1 MYSLWNFLLTRSA
14 FTKILIVSLI
24 GLGMY
29 ALLAM
34 PKESTPE
41 IKVPIGIVT
50 TVLPGATAADVE
62 RLITDEL
69 EPAVRNVA
77 NIDKVTS
84 QSRSGVSV
92 ITAEFIASADIE
104 TSIQDLRNA
113 VEGAKRDLPNDAESP
128 TVTKVD
134 FSNQPVLMVAIGSDL
149 HPNALTKLGEDLKDD
164 LVNVSGVSKVEVSG
178 TRDREISLVINKDA
192 LLQYGIS
199 PLQIAGAI
207 SAANAS
213 VPAGSLTID
222 DVSYP
227 IQFKG
232 EITNITDVLE
242 APIQTA
248 GGTIKVSDVAQVIDG
263 FAEANSISRLYVD
276 GKETQYALTLNVYK
290 SSGGNIL
297 TAADNV
303 KDRLKELEGTLL
315 AGSEYVVT
323 FDASDDVRKSINELT
338 RAGIETIIL
347 VGVLLLITIGLRES
361 LVAVLSI
368 PLSFVIAFIGM
379 WLTGNTIN
387 FISLFAL
394 IIAIGVLVDSGI
406 VVVEGIHTNREK
418 GMDKI
423 AAAQK
428 AIRDFG
434 WPLIAGTMTTVAV
447 FVPLFFLSGI
457 LGQFVKGIP
466 FTIVMVLIAS
476 IVVALGFVPLIA
488 LYLLKHQESALSKY
502 REKLWHSIES
512 WYSGALRKLFHAR
525 KLQVAFYLFL
535 TVALGGGFA
544 LVGTGTLP
552 AILFANDDVNYFT
565 VDVELPQA
573 STLSATDKVVREVE
587 EFIQNETPFLTSV
600 QVTVGGTSA
609 LSQNPQSGSKYA
621 SLTVNLVDVD
631 EREVTSEEITK
642 ALRAQ
647 LATKTWPNNA
657 IVRIA
662 DVAAGPPS
670 EAPVVVKVWSNDS
683 AKLAEATEIVENALK
698 ATEGTRDVTSS
709 LSNDGTEL
717 SIYIDRERAR
727 DYGLSTSDVAQVLR
741 ASIAGLEAT
750 KVRIDGDDINI
761 RVRVALNDDYI
772 QPEDTIVT
780 TADTIAQIP
789 VATMRG
795 NVPLGTFL
803 TTSAGR
809 TSSVIN
815 HEDGMRVSAVSA
827 QLTPSGN
834 AVAITTNFANS
845 ADSLNLPAGVT
856 LTYGGDTEQIQKTF
870 TEMGVALIT
879 GIVLMFAIIV
889 LEFNAIAQSGRLLAV
904 VPLSLAGV
912 LWMLFFMGQPLSFT
926 AFLGIIALAG
936 VLINHGIL
944 LIDGINARKARG
956 EYGDAE
962 ELILDAA
969 TSRLRPIILTTIAT
983 SAGMVPLT
991 LVNATWAPL
1000 AFTIMGGLLY
1010 GTILTLI
1017 YVPLRSL
1024 KAEQKNTR
1032 PSLFRRLFRL
1042 IKQLLQLPTS
1052 N

>member
-1 MYSLWNFLLTRSA
+1 MLTRSA
-14 FTKILIVSLI
+14 FTKLLIVALI
-24 GLGMY
+24 VAGVY
-29 ALLAM
+29 ALTAM

-41 IKVPIGIVT
+41 IKIPIGIVS

-84 QSRSGVSV
+84 QSRAGVSV

-113 VEGAKRDLPNDAESP
+113 VEGAKRNLPTDAESP

-134 FSNQPVLMVAIGSDL
+134 FSNQPVLIVAIGSDL
-149 HPNALTKLGEDLKDD
+149 HPAALTKLGDDLKDD
-164 LVNVSGVSKVEVSG
+164 LVNVPGISKVEVEG
-178 TRDREISLVINKDA
+178 TRAREIALITDKDA

-199 PLQIAGAI
+199 PLQIVGAV

-213 VPAGSLTID
+213 APAGSLTID
-222 DVSYP
+222 NVSYP

-232 EITNITDVLE
+232 DITSLE
-242 APIQTA
+242 DIINAPIQTS
-248 GGTIKVSDVAQVIDG
+248 GGTIKVSDVARVVDG
-263 FAEANSISRLYVD
+263 FAEARTISRLYID
-276 GKETQYALTLNVYK
+276 GKQTQYALTLNIYK

-297 TAADNV
+297 AAADNA
-303 KDRLKELEGTLL
+303 KDRLKELESTLL
-315 AGSEYVVT
+315 AGSDYVVA
-323 FDASDDVRKSINELT
+323 FDGSDDVRKSISELT
-338 RAGIETIIL
+338 RAGLETIVL
-347 VGVLLLITIGLRES
+347 VGILLLVTIGLRES
-361 LVAVLSI
+361 IVAVLSI

-488 LYLLKHQESALSKY
+488 LYLLKHSESAFSQY
-502 REKLWHSIES
+502 REKLWHSLETL
-512 WYSGALRKLFHAR
+512 YSGMLKQFFRVKKLRVMFYTFL
-525 KLQVAFYLFL
+525 AF
-535 TVALGGGFA
+535 ALGGGFA

-552 AILFANDDVNYFT
+552 AILFANDDVDFFT
-565 VDVELPQA
+565 VDIELPQA
-573 STLSATDKVVREVE
+573 STLAATDEVARQVE
-587 EFIQNETPFLTSV
+587 EFIQTETPYLSSV
-600 QVTVGGTSA
+600 QTTVGGTSA
-609 LSQNPQSGSKYA
+609 LSQNPQSGGKYA
-621 SLTVNLVDVD
+621 SFTVNLVDGD
-631 EREVTSEEITK
+631 EREATSEEITK
-642 ALRAQ
+642 ALRAK

-657 IVRIA
+657 TVRIA
-662 DVAAGPPS
+662 DVVAGPPS
-670 EAPVVVKVWSNDS
+670 DAPVVIKVWSNDS

-698 ATEGTRDVTSS
+698 QRTDTRDVTSS
-709 LSNDGTEL
+709 LANDGTEL
-717 SIYIDRERAR
+717 AISIDRTRAR
-727 DYGLSTSDVAQVLR
+727 DYGLSTADVAQTLR
-741 ASIAGLEAT
+741 AAIAGIEAT
-750 KVRIDGDDINI
+750 KVRIDGDDIEV
-761 RVRVALNDDYI
+761 RVRVALNEEYV
-772 QPEDTIVT
+772 QPEDTILA
-780 TADTIAQIP
+780 TADSIAQIP
-789 VATMRG
+789 IATMRG
-795 NVPLGTFL
+795 SVPLGTFL
-803 TTSAGR
+803 STTANRS
-809 TSSVIN
+809 SSVIN
-815 HEDGMRVSAVSA
+815 HEDGMRVSAVNA
-827 QLTPSGN
+827 QLNPGGN
-834 AVAITTNFANS
+834 AIEITNAFATDE
-845 ADSLNLPAGVT
+845 ASLGLPEGVS
-856 LTYGGDTEQIQKTF
+856 LTYGGDSEQIMKTF
-870 TEMGVALIT
+870 TEMAVALVT

-889 LEFNAIAQSGRLLAV
+889 LEFDAIVQSGRLLAV

-944 LIDGINARKARG
+944 LIDGINVRKKRAG
-956 EYGDAE
+956 YADAE
-962 ELILDAA
+962 TLILDAA

-1010 GTILTLI
+1010 GTILTLL

-1024 KAEQKNTR
+1024 NAEQNVNR
-1032 PSLFRRLFRL
+1032 PSIFVRLYRRFFKRA
-1042 IKQLLQLPTS
+1042 
-1052 N
+1052 

>member
-14 FTKILIVSLI
+14 FTKLLIAALVV
-24 GLGMY
+24 LGIY
-29 ALLAM
+29 ALIAM

-41 IKVPIGIVT
+41 IKVPIGIVQ

-77 NIDKVTS
+77 NIDTVTS
-84 QSRSGVSV
+84 QSMAGVSV

-128 TVTKVD
+128 VVTKID

-149 HPNALTKLGEDLKDD
+149 HPAALTKLGEDLKDD
-164 LVNVSGVSKVEVSG
+164 LVNVPGISKVEVSG
-178 TRDREISLVINKDA
+178 TRDREISLVTNKEA

-199 PLQIAGAI
+199 PLQIVGAI

-222 DVSYP
+222 SVSYP

-232 EITNITDVLE
+232 DITSVEDIKN
-242 APIQTA
+242 APLQTS
-248 GGTIKVSDVAQVIDG
+248 GGTIKVADVATVIDG
-263 FAEANSISRLYVD
+263 FDEAKTISRLYVD
-276 GKETQYALTLNVYK
+276 GKETQYALTLNIYK

-297 TAADNV
+297 TAADNA
-303 KDRLKELEGTLL
+303 KDRLKELESTLL
-315 AGSEYVVT
+315 SGSEYVVT
-323 FDASDDVRKSINELT
+323 FDSSDDVRKSINELT

-347 VGVLLLITIGLRES
+347 VGILLLVTIGLRES
-361 LVAVLSI
+361 IVAVLSI

-379 WLTGNTIN
+379 WMTGNSIN

-428 AIRDFG
+428 AIHDFG

-447 FVPLFFLSGI
+447 FIPLFFLSGI
-457 LGQFVKGIP
+457 LGQYVKGIP

-476 IVVALGFVPLIA
+476 IIVALGFVPLIA
-488 LYLLKHQESALSKY
+488 QYLLKHEESAFAQY
-502 REKLWHSIES
+502 REKLWHTLEGMYAGMLKHIFRVKK
-512 WYSGALRKLFHAR
+512 LR
-525 KLQVAFYLFL
+525 VAFYLFL
-535 TVALGGGFA
+535 AFALGGGFA

-552 AILFANDDVNYFT
+552 AILFANDDVDFFT

-573 STLSATDKVVREVE
+573 STLAATDEVAHAVE
-587 EFIQNETPFLTSV
+587 EFIQTETPYLTSV
-600 QVTVGGTSA
+600 QTTVGGTSA

-621 SLTVNLVDVD
+621 SLTVNLTDTD
-631 EREVTSEEITK
+631 ARETKSEEITK
-642 ALRAQ
+642 ALRAK
-647 LATKTWPNNA
+647 LATITWPHNA
-657 IVRIA
+657 TVRIA
-662 DVAAGPPS
+662 DVVAGPPS
-670 EAPVVVKVWSNDS
+670 DAPVVIKVWSNDS

-709 LSNDGTEL
+709 LANDGTEL
-717 SIYIDRERAR
+717 AIRIDRERAR
-727 DYGLSTSDVAQVLR
+727 DYGLSTVDVAQTLR
-741 ASIAGLEAT
+741 SAIAGIEAT
-750 KVRIDGDDINI
+750 KVRLDGDDVDV
-761 RVRVALNDDYI
+761 RVRVALNEAYT
-772 QPEDTIVT
+772 QPEDTIIT
-780 TADTIAQIP
+780 TADSIAQIP
-789 VATMRG
+789 IATMRG

-803 TTSAGR
+803 TTTANRS
-809 TSSVIN
+809 SSVIN
-815 HEDGMRVSAVSA
+815 HEKGMRVSAVNA

-834 AVAITTNFANS
+834 AVAITSAFAANE
-845 ADSLNLPAGVT
+845 ATLNLPEGVS

-870 TEMGVALIT
+870 TEMAVALVT

-889 LEFNAIAQSGRLLAV
+889 LEFDAIVQSGRLLAI

-944 LIDGINARKARG
+944 LIDGINVRKKRA
-956 EYGDAE
+956 EYADAE
-962 ELILDAA
+962 TLILDAA

-1000 AFTIMGGLLY
+1000 AYTIMGGLLY

-1024 KAEQKNTR
+1024 AAEQSVSRTSIFVR
-1032 PSLFRRLFRL
+1032 LYRRVFKRAA
-1042 IKQLLQLPTS
+1042 
-1052 N
+1052 

>member
-1 MYSLWNFLLTRSA
+1 MYSLWNFLLIRSA
-14 FTKILIVSLI
+14 FTKLLIVSLVVS
-24 GLGMY
+24 GVY
-29 ALLAM
+29 ALFAM

-50 TVLPGATAADVE
+50 TLLPGATATDVE

-84 QSRSGVSV
+84 QSRAGVSV

-113 VEGAKRDLPNDAESP
+113 VEGAKRDLPTDAESP
-128 TVTKVD
+128 VVTKID

-149 HPNALTKLGEDLKDD
+149 HPAALTKLGEDLKDD
-164 LVNVSGVSKVEVSG
+164 LVNVPGISKVEVAG
-178 TRDREISLVINKDA
+178 TRDREIALITNKEA
-192 LLQYGIS
+192 LLKYSIS
-199 PLQIAGAI
+199 PLQIVGAVG
-207 SAANAS
+207 AANAS
-213 VPAGSLTID
+213 VPAGSMTID

-232 EITNITDVLE
+232 DITSIEDIKN
-242 APIQTA
+242 APIQAA
-248 GGTIKVSDVAQVIDG
+248 GGTIKVSDVAEIIDG
-263 FAEANSISRLYVD
+263 FGEESTISRLYVD
-276 GKETQYALTLNVYK
+276 GKETQFALTLNIYK

-297 TAADNV
+297 AAADNA
-303 KDRLKELEGTLL
+303 KNRLKELENTLL
-315 AGSEYVVT
+315 SGSEYVVT
-323 FDASDDVRKSINELT
+323 FDSSDDVRTSINELT
-338 RAGIETIIL
+338 RAGIETVIL
-347 VGVLLLITIGLRES
+347 VGILLLVTIGLRES
-361 LVAVLSI
+361 IVAVISI

-423 AAAQK
+423 NAAQK
-428 AIRDFG
+428 AIKDFG

-447 FVPLFFLSGI
+447 FIPLFFLSGI
-457 LGQFVKGIP
+457 LGQYVKGIP

-488 LYLLKHQESALSKY
+488 IYLLKHTESPFSRY
-502 REKLWHSIES
+502 REKLWHSLET
-512 WYSGALRKLFHAR
+512 WYIGILTKFFRVRKIR
-525 KLQVAFYLFL
+525 ISFYLFL
-535 TVALGGGFA
+535 AGALFGGFA

-552 AILFANDDVNYFT
+552 AILFGNDDADFFT
-565 VDVELPQA
+565 VDIELPQA
-573 STLSATDKVVREVE
+573 STLSATDEVAREVE
-587 EFIQNETPFLTSV
+587 DFIQKETPFLTSI
-600 QVTVGGTSA
+600 QTTVGGTSA

-621 SLTVNLVDVD
+621 SFTVNLVDGD
-631 EREVTSEEITK
+631 NREISSEEITK
-642 ALRAQ
+642 ALRTK

-657 IVRIA
+657 TVRIA
-662 DVAAGPPS
+662 DVVAGPPS
-670 EAPVVVKVWSNDS
+670 DAPVVIKVWSNDS
-683 AKLAEATEIVENALK
+683 TKLAEATEIVENALK
-698 ATEGTRDVTSS
+698 VANGTRDVTSS
-709 LSNDGTEL
+709 LANDGTEL
-717 SIYIDRERAR
+717 SISIDRNMAR
-727 DYGLSTSDVAQVLR
+727 DYGLSTVDVAQTLR
-741 ASIAGLEAT
+741 SAVAGIEAT
-750 KVRIDGDDINI
+750 KVRIEGDDINV
-761 RVRVALNDDYI
+761 RVRVALNENYI
-772 QPEDTIVT
+772 QPEDTIIT
-780 TADTIAQIP
+780 TADSISQIP

-803 TTSAGR
+803 YTTANR
-809 TSSVIN
+809 NSSVIN
-815 HEDGMRVSAVSA
+815 HEDGMRVSAVNA
-827 QLTPSGN
+827 QLTSDGN
-834 AVAITTNFANS
+834 AVEITTAFKA
-845 ADSLNLPAGVT
+845 AEETLNLPDGVS

-870 TEMGVALIT
+870 TEMAVALIT

-889 LEFNAIAQSGRLLAV
+889 LEFDAIVQSGRLLAV

-944 LIDGINARKARG
+944 LIDGINVRKKNA
-956 EYGDAE
+956 EYSNAE
-962 ELILDAA
+962 TLILEAA
-969 TSRLRPIILTTIAT
+969 ASRLRPIILTTIAT
-983 SAGMVPLT
+983 SAGMIPLT

-1000 AFTIMGGLLY
+1000 AYTIMGGLIY

-1024 KAEQKNTR
+1024 NAELSINR
-1032 PSLFRRLFRL
+1032 
-1042 IKQLLQLPTS
+1042 TS
-1052 N
+1052 VFVKIYRWVLSKIS

>member
-14 FTKILIVSLI
+14 FTKLLIVALVVS
-24 GLGMY
+24 GVY
-29 ALLAM
+29 ALIAM

-69 EPAVRNVA
+69 EPAVRNVD

-84 QSRSGVSV
+84 QSRAGVSV
-92 ITAEFIASADIE
+92 ITAEFIASADTE

-113 VEGAKRDLPNDAESP
+113 VEGAKRDLPTDAESP
-128 TVTKVD
+128 TVTKID

-149 HPNALTKLGEDLKDD
+149 HPAALTKLGEDLKDD
-164 LVNVSGVSKVEVSG
+164 LVNVSGISKVEIAG
-178 TRDREISLVINKDA
+178 TRDREIALITNSDA

-199 PLQIAGAI
+199 PLQIVGAI

-213 VPAGSLTID
+213 VPVGSLTID
-222 DVSYP
+222 NVSYP

-232 EITNITDVLE
+232 DITSIEDIKN
-242 APIQTA
+242 APLQTS
-248 GGTIKVSDVAQVIDG
+248 GGTIKVSDVANVIDG
-263 FAEANSISRLYVD
+263 FDEAVTISRLYVE
-276 GKETQYALTLNVYK
+276 GKETQFALTLNIYK

-297 TAADNV
+297 TAADNA
-303 KDRLKELEGTLL
+303 KNRLKELESTLL
-315 AGSEYVVT
+315 SGSEYVVT
-323 FDASDDVRKSINELT
+323 YDSSDDVRKSINELT
-338 RAGIETIIL
+338 RAGIETIVL
-347 VGVLLLITIGLRES
+347 VGVLLLVTIGLRES
-361 LVAVLSI
+361 IVAVLSI

-379 WLTGNTIN
+379 WMTGNTIN

-418 GMDKI
+418 GMDKM

-428 AIRDFG
+428 AIRDFA

-447 FVPLFFLSGI
+447 FLPLFFLSGI
-457 LGQFVKGIP
+457 LGQYVKGIP

-488 LYLLKHQESALSKY
+488 LYILKHQESAFSVY
-502 REKLWHSIES
+502 REKLWHSLEV
-512 WYSGALRKLFHAR
+512 WYEGMLKQFFHVKKLR
-525 KLQVAFYLFL
+525 VSFYLFL
-535 TVALGGGFA
+535 TIALGGGFA

-573 STLSATDKVVREVE
+573 STLAATDEVAREVE
-587 EFIQNETPFLTSV
+587 EFIQKETPFLTSV
-600 QVTVGGTSA
+600 QTTVGGTSA
-609 LSQNPQSGSKYA
+609 LSQNPQSGGKYA
-621 SLTVNLVDVD
+621 SFTVNLVDTKQ
-631 EREVTSEEITK
+631 RETTSEEITK
-642 ALRAQ
+642 ALRAK
-647 LATKTWPNNA
+647 LATKTWPNSA
-657 IVRIA
+657 TVRIA

-670 EAPVVVKVWSNDS
+670 EAPVVIKVWSNDS

-698 ATEGTRDVTSS
+698 KAGSTRDVTSS
-709 LSNDGTEL
+709 LTNDGTEL
-717 SIYIDRERAR
+717 AIRIDRDRAR
-727 DYGLSTSDVAQVLR
+727 DYGLSTVDVAQTLR
-741 ASIAGLEAT
+741 SAIAGIEAT
-750 KVRIDGDDINI
+750 KVRIDGDDINV
-761 RVRVALNDDYI
+761 RVRVALNEDYV
-772 QPEDTIVT
+772 QPEDTIIT
-780 TADTIAQIP
+780 TADSVAQIP
-789 VATMRG
+789 IATVRG

-803 TTSAGR
+803 STTANR
-809 TSSVIN
+809 NSSVIN
-815 HEDGMRVSAVSA
+815 HEDGMRVSTVNA
-827 QLTPSGN
+827 QLTPGGN
-834 AVAITTNFANS
+834 AIEITTAFAANE
-845 ADSLNLPAGVT
+845 AKLDLPEGVS
-856 LTYGGDTEQIQKTF
+856 LTYGGDSEQIQKTF
-870 TEMGVALIT
+870 TEMGVALIS

-889 LEFNAIAQSGRLLAV
+889 LEFNAIAQSGRLLAI

-944 LIDGINARKARG
+944 LIDGINARKKRA
-956 EYGDAE
+956 EYADAE
-962 ELILDAA
+962 TLILEAA

-1000 AFTIMGGLLY
+1000 AYTIMGGLLY

-1024 KAEQKNTR
+1024 SAEQNVGQ
-1032 PSLFRRLFRL
+1032 PSIFSRIFRRLFR
-1042 IKQLLQLPTS
+1042 S
-1052 N
+1052 

>member
-14 FTKILIVSLI
+14 FTKLLMVALVLAGS
-24 GLGMY
+24 Y
-29 ALLAM
+29 ALVAM

-50 TVLPGATAADVE
+50 TVLPGATASDVE

-113 VEGAKRDLPNDAESP
+113 IEGAKRDLPSDAESP
-128 TVTKVD
+128 IVTKVD
-134 FSNQPVLMVAIGSDL
+134 FANQPVLIVAIGSDL
-149 HPNALTKLGEDLKDD
+149 HPAALTKLGEDLKDD
-164 LVNVSGVSKVEVSG
+164 LLGVSGISKVEVSG
-178 TRDREISLVINKDA
+178 TRNREIALITNKNA
-192 LLQYGIS
+192 LREYGIS
-199 PLQIAGAI
+199 PLQIVGAI

-232 EITNITDVLE
+232 DITTVEDIQN
-242 APIQTA
+242 APIQTS
-248 GGTIKVSDVAQVIDG
+248 GGTIKVSDVADVVDG
-263 FAEANSISRLYVD
+263 FVEATSLSRLYVT
-276 GKETQYALTLNVYK
+276 GKETQYALTLNIYK

-297 TAADNV
+297 TAAENA
-303 KDRLKELEGTLL
+303 KDRLTELESTLL
-315 AGSEYVVT
+315 AGSAYVVT
-323 FDASDDVRKSINELT
+323 FDASDDVRKSIDELT
-338 RAGIETIIL
+338 KAGIETVIL
-347 VGVLLLITIGLRES
+347 VGILLLITIGLRES

-447 FVPLFFLSGI
+447 FIPLFFLSGI

-488 LYLLKHQESALSKY
+488 FYLLKHVESPFAQY
-502 REKLWHSIES
+502 REKLWHSLEV
-512 WYSGALRKLFHAR
+512 WYAGMLKQFIHVKKLR
-525 KLQVAFYLFL
+525 VSFYLFL
-535 TVALGGGFA
+535 AAALIGGFA

-565 VDVELPQA
+565 VDIELPQA
-573 STLSATDKVVREVE
+573 STLGATDEVAREVE
-587 EFIQNETPFLTSV
+587 AFLQKETPYLTSI
-600 QVTVGGTSA
+600 QTTVGGTSVF
-609 LSQNPQSGSKYA
+609 SQSPQSGSKYG
-621 SLTVNLVDVD
+621 SFTVNLVDVD
-631 EREVTSEEITK
+631 EREATSEEITK
-642 ALRAQ
+642 VLRAK
-647 LATKTWPNNA
+647 LATMTWPNSA
-657 IVRIA
+657 TVRIA
-662 DVAAGPPS
+662 DVVAGPPS
-670 EAPVVVKVWSNDS
+670 DAPVVIKVWSNDT

-698 ATEGTRDVTSS
+698 KVNGTRDVTST
-709 LSNDGTEL
+709 LANDGTEL
-717 SIYIDRERAR
+717 SLYIDRARAR
-727 DYGLSTSDVAQVLR
+727 DYGLSTADVAQTLR
-741 ASIAGLEAT
+741 SAIAGIEAT
-750 KVRIDGDDINI
+750 KVRIDGDDINV
-761 RVRVALNDDYI
+761 RVRVALNEAYV
-772 QPEDTIVT
+772 QPEDTIIT
-780 TADTIAQIP
+780 TADSIAEIP
-789 VATMRG
+789 IATQRG

-803 TTSAGR
+803 TTTANRS
-809 TSSVIN
+809 SSVIN
-815 HEDGMRVSAVSA
+815 HENGMRVSAVNA
-827 QLTPSGN
+827 QLTTDGN
-834 AVAITTNFANS
+834 AVAITTAFAENE
-845 ADSLNLPAGVT
+845 ASLGLPEGVT
-856 LTYGGDTEQIQKTF
+856 LTYGGDSEQIQKTF
-870 TEMGVALIT
+870 TEMVVALVT
-879 GIVLMFAIIV
+879 GIVLMFTIIV
-889 LEFNAIAQSGRLLAV
+889 LEFNSIGQSGRLLAV

-912 LWMLFFMGQPLSFT
+912 LWMLLFMGQPLSFT

-944 LIDGINARKARG
+944 LIDGINARKKRG
-956 EYGDAE
+956 DYHDAE
-962 ELILDAA
+962 ALILDAA

-991 LVNATWAPL
+991 FVNATWAPL
-1000 AFTIMGGLLY
+1000 AFTIMGGLVY
-1010 GTILTLI
+1010 GTLLTLL

-1024 KAEQKNTR
+1024 KAEQKIAR
-1032 PSLFRRLFRL
+1032 EG
-1042 IKQLLQLPTS
+1042 
-1052 N
+1052 

>member
-14 FTKILIVSLI
+14 FTKLLMVALVLAGS
-24 GLGMY
+24 Y
-29 ALLAM
+29 ALVAM

-50 TVLPGATAADVE
+50 TVLPGATASDVE

-113 VEGAKRDLPNDAESP
+113 IEGAKRDLPSDAESP
-128 TVTKVD
+128 IVTKVD
-134 FSNQPVLMVAIGSDL
+134 FANQPVLIVAIGSDL
-149 HPNALTKLGEDLKDD
+149 HPAALTKLGEDLKDD
-164 LVNVSGVSKVEVSG
+164 LLGVSGISKVEVSG
-178 TRDREISLVINKDA
+178 TRNREIALITNKNA
-192 LLQYGIS
+192 LREYGIS
-199 PLQIAGAI
+199 PLQIVGAI

-232 EITNITDVLE
+232 DITTVEDIQN
-242 APIQTA
+242 APIQTS
-248 GGTIKVSDVAQVIDG
+248 GGTIKVSDVADVVDG
-263 FAEANSISRLYVD
+263 FVEATSLSRLYVT
-276 GKETQYALTLNVYK
+276 GKETQYALTLNIYK

-297 TAADNV
+297 TAAENA
-303 KDRLKELEGTLL
+303 KDRLTELESTLL
-315 AGSEYVVT
+315 AGSAYVVT
-323 FDASDDVRKSINELT
+323 FDASDDVRKSIDELT
-338 RAGIETIIL
+338 KAGIETVIL
-347 VGVLLLITIGLRES
+347 VGILLLITIGLRES

-447 FVPLFFLSGI
+447 FIPLFFLSGI

-488 LYLLKHQESALSKY
+488 FYLLKHVESPFAQY
-502 REKLWHSIES
+502 REKLWHSLEV
-512 WYSGALRKLFHAR
+512 WYAGMLKQFIHVKKLR
-525 KLQVAFYLFL
+525 VSFYLFL
-535 TVALGGGFA
+535 AAALTGGFA

-565 VDVELPQA
+565 VDIELPQA
-573 STLSATDKVVREVE
+573 STLGATDEVAREVE
-587 EFIQNETPFLTSV
+587 AFLQKETPYLTSI
-600 QVTVGGTSA
+600 QTTIGGTSVF
-609 LSQNPQSGSKYA
+609 SQSPQSGSKYG
-621 SLTVNLVDVD
+621 SFTVNLVDVD
-631 EREVTSEEITK
+631 EREATSEEITK
-642 ALRAQ
+642 VLRAK
-647 LATKTWPNNA
+647 LATMTWPNSA
-657 IVRIA
+657 TVRIA
-662 DVAAGPPS
+662 DVVAGPPS
-670 EAPVVVKVWSNDS
+670 DAPVVIKVWSNDT

-698 ATEGTRDVTSS
+698 KVSGTRDVTST
-709 LSNDGTEL
+709 LANDGTEL
-717 SIYIDRERAR
+717 SLYIDRARAR
-727 DYGLSTSDVAQVLR
+727 DYGLSTADVAQTLR
-741 ASIAGLEAT
+741 SAIAGIEAT
-750 KVRIDGDDINI
+750 KVRIDGDDINV
-761 RVRVALNDDYI
+761 RVRVALNEAYV
-772 QPEDTIVT
+772 QPEDTIIT
-780 TADTIAQIP
+780 TADSIAEIP
-789 VATMRG
+789 IATQRG

-803 TTSAGR
+803 TTTANRS
-809 TSSVIN
+809 SSVIN
-815 HEDGMRVSAVSA
+815 HENGMRVSAVNA
-827 QLTPSGN
+827 QLTTDGN
-834 AVAITTNFANS
+834 AVAITTAFAENE
-845 ADSLNLPAGVT
+845 ASLGLPEGVT
-856 LTYGGDTEQIQKTF
+856 LTYGGDSEQIQKTF
-870 TEMGVALIT
+870 TEMVVALVT
-879 GIVLMFAIIV
+879 GIVLMFTIIV
-889 LEFNAIAQSGRLLAV
+889 LEFNSIGQSGRLLAV

-944 LIDGINARKARG
+944 LIDGINARKKRG
-956 EYGDAE
+956 DYHDAE
-962 ELILDAA
+962 ALILDAA

-991 LVNATWAPL
+991 FVNATWAPL
-1000 AFTIMGGLLY
+1000 AFTIMGGLVY
-1010 GTILTLI
+1010 GTLLTLL

-1024 KAEQKNTR
+1024 KAEQKIAR
-1032 PSLFRRLFRL
+1032 EG
-1042 IKQLLQLPTS
+1042 
-1052 N
+1052 